1 MAVYKR
7 GKTWH
12 YRFQYKG
19 VDHSA
24 STGLEAN
31 DANLPQARQAEFEAR
46 IRAKGGRPPLQ
57 RVSFM
62 HAVESFLAWARTE
75 YAPET
80 ARRLDIS
87 LRGAKAYWGGP
98 MILADMTA
106 GQVEDFKRWR
116 RTAGS
121 VAEVTLR
128 HDLHALSKLLQYGRK
143 HGWLDGDPLE
153 GVDVPSDADSRRERI
168 LTPEEERAYF
178 AAAAQM
184 PGSALYDV
192 GRLMILQG
200 PRPAEVFALRAE
212 HVNLDSAEL
221 HIVKSKS
228 RAGRRTLPL
237 LPESVSILAKR
248 IEAARR
254 GWLFPGRAKTDDHI
268 TRLTVSHSKAQA
280 ASGVDCRLYDLR
292 HTFASRMAAA
302 GVPMPTLARI
312 LGHGD
317 LKTVMRY
324 VHPQQEEAR
333 QAMQLMAATF
343 QQQRT
348 VQ

>member
-1 MAVYKR
+1 MGVYKR
-7 GKTWH
+7 GKLWH
-12 YRFQYKG
+12 YRFQHKG
-19 VDHSA
+19 AGYSG
-24 STGLEAN
+24 STGLAATASNRKAAKEVE
-31 DANLPQARQAEFEAR
+31 LE
-46 IRAKGGRPPLQ
+46 IRLRTKGGRPPLQ
-57 RVSFM
+57 EVSFID
-62 HAVESFLAWARTE
+62 AVEAFLPWARSE

-80 ARRLDIS
+80 ARRMEIS
-87 LRGAKAYWGGP
+87 FSSAKRFFGNLILLSSVTPGNIEDYKHYRRRRG
-98 MILADMTA
+98 
-106 GQVEDFKRWR
+106 E
-116 RTAGS
+116 

-128 HDLHALSKLLQYGRK
+128 HDLHALSKLFQFGRK
-143 HGWLDGDPLE
+143 HGWLDGDPLA
-153 GVDVPSDADSRRERI
+153 GVDVPSDVDSRRERI
-168 LTPEEERAYF
+168 LTPDEERAYF
-178 AAAAQM
+178 AAAAKM

-212 HVNLDSAEL
+212 HIDLSRSEL

-237 LPESVSILAKR
+237 LPESVGILAKR
-248 IEAARR
+248 METARR

-268 TRLTVSHSKAQA
+268 TRLTVSHNKAQS
-280 ASGVDCRLYDLR
+280 ASGVNCRLYDLR

-333 QAMQLMAATF
+333 QAMQLMAEAF
-343 QQQRT
+343 QQKRPIQ
-348 VQ
+348 